1 VRYLKVA
8 CALALLAAFS
18 VPARAGNL
26 PKVIQ
31 IGVLNDMSS
40 TQAAADGMG
49 AAVAAKIAVEEFGGK
64 VHGVPV
70 EVLAADTQNKPDIG
84 VEIVRRWLDQGVSA
98 FVDGGGS
105 ATTLASQA
113 VVRERDRPFF
123 FTSQGSMAFTNEACA
138 ATNLHFTN
146 DAYSLGKTLVSAL
159 MPQADSWYFITANYA
174 GGISIETAI
183 ANFVKA
189 AGGKVLGSSRHPIG
203 EQDFSSYLLQAQA
216 SKAKVIA
223 SVNFVQDLVNTLKQ
237 ANEFGIGKDGTQSFA
252 IPLVYMSDIK
262 AVGLDAMPP
271 LVTGMAFYWDFNDET
286 RAFAKKFAERY
297 NGAYPDTPQIGAYV
311 ATLHYLKALDAV
323 GDVSGKLVVAKMK
336 ELPVNDA
343 FENDVKIREDGRVL
357 HPFHL
362 MRLKTPAESKAPY
375 DDFKLVKTISP
386 EDAYQPLS
394 ESTCPLVK
402 K

>member
-1 VRYLKVA
+1 MRYLKLA
-8 CALALLAAFS
+8 CALVALAGFS
-18 VPARAGNL
+18 VPARADNL

-113 VVRERDRPFF
+113 VVREKDRPFF

-203 EQDFSSYLLQAQA
+203 EQDFSSYLLQAEA

-237 ANEFGIGKDGTQSFA
+237 ANEFGVGKDGLQSFA

-262 AVGLDAMPP
+262 AVGLGAMPP

-343 FENDVKIREDGRVL
+343 FEKNVKIREDGRVL

-362 MRLKTPAESKAPY
+362 MQLKTPAESKAPY

-386 EDAYQPLS
+386 DDAYQPLS

>member
-8 CALALLAAFS
+8 CALAVLAAFS
-18 VPARAGNL
+18 VPARADNL

-123 FTSQGSMAFTNEACA
+123 FTSQGSTAFTNEACA

-343 FENDVKIREDGRVL
+343 FEKNVKIREDGRVL

-362 MRLKTPAESKAPY
+362 MQLKTSAESKAPY
-375 DDFKLVKTISP
+375 DDFKLVKTISSD
-386 EDAYQPLS
+386 DAYQPLS

>member
-8 CALALLAAFS
+8 CALAVLAGFS
-18 VPARAGNL
+18 APTRADNL

-84 VEIVRRWLDQGVSA
+84 VEIVRRWLDHGVSA

-113 VVRERDRPFF
+113 VVREKDRPFF

-237 ANEFGIGKDGTQSFA
+237 ANEFGIGKDGAQSFA
-252 IPLVYMSDIK
+252 IPLVYMSDVK

-323 GDVSGKLVVAKMK
+323 GDVSGKVVVAKMK

-343 FENDVKIREDGRVL
+343 FEKDVKIREDGRVL